1 MTAFFDSAAFAWVVL
16 PLLIFCCRII
26 DVSLGTLRIIFINRS
41 LRYSAAV
48 CGFFEVFVWLLAM
61 RQVFQQLDNPLYF
74 VAYAAGFATGNIVGL
89 AIESKMSI
97 GRVVIR
103 IITRQ
108 DAEELVA
115 FLRVSGYAL
124 TVVDGEG
131 STGPVKIVFIIVE
144 RKDIQSIVSTINEHN
159 PNAFFSVEDVR
170 FVSGAVTPFRLPA
183 PRRWTNFTSRL
194 RKKV

>member
-1 MTAFFDSAAFAWVVL
+1 MTAIFDSAVFAWVVL

-26 DVSLGTLRIIFINRS
+26 DVSLGTLRIIFINRG

-48 CGFFEVFVWLLAM
+48 SGFFEVFVWLLAM

-89 AIESKMSI
+89 AIENKMSI

-103 IITRQ
+103 IITRH
-108 DAEELVA
+108 DADELVA
-115 FLRVSGYAL
+115 FLRDSGYAL

-144 RKDIQSIVSTINEHN
+144 RKDIQAIAKTIKEHN
-159 PNAFFSVEDVR
+159 PNAFYSVEDVR

-183 PRRWTNFTSRL
+183 PRRWTNFHSRL